1 MKEINLGHVLIKYR
15 HRRGITQ
22 DELASYMDVSKAAV
36 SKWETGTT
44 YPDISLLPRL
54 AAFFNISIDELM
66 GYEPQMTK
74 EDIRKL
80 YRQLTIEFSSLPI
93 DTVLE
98 HCREIAKKYFSCF
111 PLLLQ
116 IGSLF
121 VNHSMLVKDPD
132 KTVQILEEA
141 RTIFARVKTET
152 DDIELAKQALD
163 MEALC
168 LLTLGRS
175 NEVLDLLEPM
185 ELSLTFSEPLLASA
199 YEKIGKTETAK
210 SILQIGMY
218 QSIIRLFNLLP
229 SYLNLCLD
237 QPTTFEET
245 YKRTIALSET
255 FQIRTLHPGLLLSF
269 YVSAAQNYLALGKTE
284 KALDLLEQ
292 YTQLATSDIYPLR
305 LHGDHYFD
313 RLDGWLEHTLT
324 LGSDMPRNETIVR
337 KDMTQA
343 VRDNPAFT
351 IIRYTPRFQSMIR
364 RLEAN
369 EEVAYASNYN
379 R

>member
-1 MKEINLGHVLIKYR
+1 
-15 HRRGITQ
+15 
-22 DELASYMDVSKAAV
+22 
-36 SKWETGTT
+36 
-44 YPDISLLPRL
+44 
-54 AAFFNISIDELM
+54 M

-80 YRQLTIEFSSLPI
+80 YRQLAIEFSSLPI

-199 YEKIGKTETAK
+199 FEKSGKTEIAK
-210 SILQIGMY
+210 SIWQLGLY
-218 QSIIRLFNLLP
+218 QSIIALFNLLP
-229 SYLNLCLD
+229 SLLNLCLGR
-237 QPTTFEET
+237 PTT
-245 YKRTIALSET
+245 L
-255 FQIRTLHPGLLLSF
+255 
-269 YVSAAQNYLALGKTE
+269 
-284 KALDLLEQ
+284 
-292 YTQLATSDIYPLR
+292 
-305 LHGDHYFD
+305 
-313 RLDGWLEHTLT
+313 
-324 LGSDMPRNETIVR
+324 
-337 KDMTQA
+337 
-343 VRDNPAFT
+343 
-351 IIRYTPRFQSMIR
+351 
-364 RLEAN
+364 
-369 EEVAYASNYN
+369 
-379 R
+379 

>member
-15 HRRGITQ
+15 HKRGITQ
-22 DELASYMDVSKAAV
+22 DALAAYMGVSKAAV

-54 AAFFNISIDELM
+54 ATFFNISIDELM

-141 RTIFARVKTET
+141 KMLFIRVKTET

-168 LLTLGRS
+168 LLTLGRP
-175 NEVLDLLEPM
+175 NEVLDLLEPT

-199 YEKIGKTETAK
+199 YKRMGKTDAAK
-210 SILQIGMY
+210 SILQIGIY
-218 QSIIRLFNLLP
+218 QSIIRLLNLLP

-237 QPTTFEET
+237 QPIAFEET
-245 YKRTIALSET
+245 YKRIVAISEA
-255 FQIRTLHPGLLLSF
+255 FQIQTLHPSLLMSF
-269 YVSAAQNYLALGKTE
+269 YISAAQDYLMLGKTE

-292 YTQLATSDIYPLR
+292 YAQLVTSDIYPLR
-305 LHGDHYFD
+305 LHGDYYFD
-313 RLDGWLEHTLT
+313 QLDEWLEQTLV
-324 LGSDMPRNETIVR
+324 LGSDLPRNETIIRRSMAEVVR
-337 KDMTQA
+337 N
-343 VRDNPAFT
+343 NPAFT
-351 IIRYTPRFQSMIR
+351 PLKNYPRFQSIIK
-364 RLEAN
+364 RLEVN
-369 EEVAYASNYN
+369 EEGEYASNYN

>member
-1 MKEINLGHVLIKYR
+1 
-15 HRRGITQ
+15 
-22 DELASYMDVSKAAV
+22 
-36 SKWETGTT
+36 
-44 YPDISLLPRL
+44 
-54 AAFFNISIDELM
+54 M

-80 YRQLTIEFSSLPI
+80 YRQLAIEFSSLPI

-168 LLTLGRS
+168 LLTLGGS

-185 ELSLTFSEPLLASA
+185 E
-199 YEKIGKTETAK
+199 
-210 SILQIGMY
+210 
-218 QSIIRLFNLLP
+218 
-229 SYLNLCLD
+229 
-237 QPTTFEET
+237 
-245 YKRTIALSET
+245 
-255 FQIRTLHPGLLLSF
+255 
-269 YVSAAQNYLALGKTE
+269 
-284 KALDLLEQ
+284 
-292 YTQLATSDIYPLR
+292 
-305 LHGDHYFD
+305 
-313 RLDGWLEHTLT
+313 
-324 LGSDMPRNETIVR
+324 
-337 KDMTQA
+337 
-343 VRDNPAFT
+343 
-351 IIRYTPRFQSMIR
+351 
-364 RLEAN
+364 
-369 EEVAYASNYN
+369 
-379 R
+379 